1 MDFLKK
7 IQGYLVGASET
18 VEEANNHI
26 ETEKAKYNTS
36 TTKKVAIVTASVI
49 FIVVGVVYFLF

>member
-7 IQGYLVGASET
+7 IQSYLVGASET
-18 VEEANNHI
+18 VEKTNNHI

-36 TTKKVAIVTASVI
+36 ATKKVAIVTASAI
-49 FIVVGVVYFLF
+49 FIAIGVIYFLF

>member
-7 IQGYLVGASET
+7 IQEFLVGANQTIEET
-18 VEEANNHI
+18 NTHI

-36 TTKKVAIVTASVI
+36 ATKKVAIVTAAIIFVVI
-49 FIVVGVVYFLF
+49 GVIYFLF